1 MSETQALT
9 VIEGGAALAPAQQF
23 ARDQVDLIKRTVAR
37 GTTDDELRLFL
48 YTAQRTGLD
57 PLAKQ
62 IHAIKR
68 WNGRERREVM
78 SIQTGI
84 DGYRLIAERTGR
96 YAPGQQPTYE
106 VEGGKLIAATAYVK
120 KLVAGTWHEVAA
132 SAYWDEYAQTDRDGH
147 PTPTWKRMP
156 RLMLAKCAEALAL
169 RRAFPAEMSGVYT
182 FEEMAQADSAPE
194 PVHAPAEREPGDE
207 SPAPPSGTP
216 DCAHCGS
223 INVEPDGPKWLR
235 CNDCKK
241 GSPRKG

>member
-1 MSETQALT
+1 MSETQAIT
-9 VIEGGAALAPAQQF
+9 VAEAQPAIPQLS
-23 ARDQVDLIKRTVAR
+23 REQVDLVKRTVAK

-48 YTAQRTGLD
+48 YTCARTGLD

-68 WNGRERREVM
+68 WNGREKREVM

-84 DGYRLIAERTGR
+84 DGYRLIAERTGH

-106 VEGGKLIAATAYVK
+106 VEGGKLISATAYVK

-132 SAYWDEYAQTDRDGH
+132 SAYWEEYVQTDRDGA

-182 FEEMAQADSAPE
+182 FEEMAQADTPE
-194 PVHAPAEREPGDE
+194 SQPGPAQREPGDDPAP
-207 SPAPPSGTP
+207 SPANPHCP
-216 DCAHCGS
+216 HCGS
-223 INVEPDGPKWLR
+223 TNLGTAKDGAVFCR
-235 CNDCKK
+235 DC
-241 GSPRKG
+241 RKGV

>member
-1 MSETQALT
+1 MSETTAVAVAT
-9 VIEGGAALAPAQQF
+9 PVESAVMAQQQLN
-23 ARDQVDLIKRTVAR
+23 RDQVELVKRTVAK
-37 GTTDDELRLFL
+37 GTSDDELKLFL
-48 YTAQRTGLD
+48 YTCARTGLD

-68 WNGRERREVM
+68 WSSRDKREVM

-106 VEGGKLIAATAYVK
+106 VDGGKLVSATAYVK

-132 SAYWDEYAQTDRDGH
+132 SAYWEEYVQTDRDGH

-182 FEEMAQADSAPE
+182 FDEMAQAETPDR
-194 PVHAPAEREPGDE
+194 APASGPEDQELAR
-207 SPAPPSGTP
+207 PPSETP
-216 DCAHCGS
+216 ACAHCGS
-223 INVEPDGPKWLR
+223 VNVKQDPAAPEWSV
-235 CNDCKK
+235 CADCHK
-241 GSPRKG
+241 GTKRI